1 MKKTAEELI
10 KKQAECEDEHSRF
23 RQMYEDVYRYGMP
36 GRYNTITETDTNGQ
50 KNREVIYS
58 SVFEQACDEFV
69 QRFQSLVC
77 PVNTDWIDF
86 EAGYWY
92 QAQGEK
98 ADIAGTN
105 RELAKVSNILNTF
118 KATSNF
124 DTAFTEASYDL
135 IPGTTCLC
143 LIEGTPEEPY
153 RFTAIPFNEL
163 YMCEGVAGNID
174 TYFRKLKIKNSLVER
189 QWAGAKFEYEEKK
202 DEELAELLE
211 CTYYDYDI
219 KRWHYV
225 VIDVKNHKFILER
238 VYKTSPFIDLRWAKC
253 AGETYGRGPGLK
265 VIADVKTLN
274 RIKEYSLRALAFTI
288 PTFLASTDNGY
299 DPESFKL
306 EPGAINPVPTN
317 ATSNPTI
324 QQLSVNPMPEL
335 RNYNIEQL
343 EMDIKRAMFASTIP
357 NDPSP
362 NMTATEVARRVQELD
377 NSLNNSF
384 GRLLEF
390 LYRLAQRMVEVA
402 QRFGLVEEKID
413 VSSFNGY
420 GYKVKVNT
428 QLANQQSRKEV
439 SDVLESL
446 QIMAQFDPQMSFTG
460 KVLDLTKLI
469 PYMLDKMGV
478 PNMFIRTPEEVK
490 QLEQEE
496 ADAMQQAQ
504 VNAVQMD
511 VEASNAKEEGKANA
525 QRLLQDGR

>member
-10 KKQAECEDEHSRF
+10 KKQAGCEDEHSRF
-23 RQMYEDVYRYGMP
+23 RNMYEDVYRYGMP
-36 GRYNTITETDTNGQ
+36 GRYNTITETDANGQ

-58 SVFEQACDEFV
+58 SVFEQSCDEFV

-77 PVNTDWIDF
+77 PVNTNWIDF
-86 EAGYWY
+86 EAGYMF
-92 QAQGEK
+92 QNDEGKIGEVNK
-98 ADIAGTN
+98 
-105 RELAKVSNILNTF
+105 ELSKISNILNTF

-143 LIEGTPEEPY
+143 LLEGTPEEPY

-163 YMCEGVAGNID
+163 YMCEGVAGNVD

-202 DEELAELLE
+202 DDELAELLE
-211 CTYYDYDI
+211 CTYYDCDI

-225 VIDVKNHKFILER
+225 VIDVKNHKFIVER
-238 VYKTSPFIDLRWAKC
+238 IYKTSPFIDLRWAKC

-288 PTFLASTDNGY
+288 PTFLASTDSGY

-390 LYRLAQRMVEVA
+390 LYRLAQRMMEVA
-402 QRFGLVEEKID
+402 QRFGHID
-413 VSSFNGY
+413 EQLDVGSFNGY

-439 SDVLESL
+439 ADVLESL
-446 QIMAQFDPQMSFTG
+446 QVMAQFDPQMSFTG
-460 KVLDLTKLI
+460 KVLDLPALI

-525 QRLLQDGR
+525 QRLLKNE